1 MINGQIK
8 GMTAPNLRLILVAS
22 ILLLIVLASGIFF
35 AFRQNLLDYSA
46 QVNQD
51 NVAADVSTDEINR
64 LKKLQVELQNDTV
77 AVTRAKKIVSDS
89 TSYQYQNQIINDI
102 TTYANAAGISITGFS
117 FSSDLSTGDST
128 ATTLPLTTPGLKSTE
143 ATISVKSPVS
153 YQAIMDFIHA
163 IEINL
168 TKMQVTGVSLSKSTS
183 SSKIV
188 VNPISI
194 KVYTR

>member
-64 LKKLQVELQNDTV
+64 LKNFK
-77 AVTRAKKIVSDS
+77 
-89 TSYQYQNQIINDI
+89 
-102 TTYANAAGISITGFS
+102 
-117 FSSDLSTGDST
+117 
-128 ATTLPLTTPGLKSTE
+128 
-143 ATISVKSPVS
+143 
-153 YQAIMDFIHA
+153 
-163 IEINL
+163 
-168 TKMQVTGVSLSKSTS
+168 
-183 SSKIV
+183 
-188 VNPISI
+188 
-194 KVYTR
+194 